1 MYQILPQDGTLG
13 NTKLVNQEI
22 DGFKKE
28 RQITNKTANALKTSA
43 LRTPCFCITPKIYT
57 M

>member
-1 MYQILPQDGTLG
+1 MYQILPQDRTLG
-13 NTKLVNQEI
+13 NTKLVNQAI
-22 DGFKKE
+22 DGFKNE
-28 RQITNKTANALKTSA
+28 RQNTNKIANGLKTSA